1 MYKRLKVKLY
11 PTKNQIEM
19 LENHFDGYRFAYNLS
34 LEYKQHLYKYYKI
47 NISGFDLQKELLQI
61 RKEIEWLSECKAECI
76 REAGLVVDTAYKN
89 FYSGRGFPKFKS
101 KKGVQSFIAKQSIK
115 CNSNKLSFYK
125 NKIKFKTSEHYNQL
139 LEMHKIKQ
147 CAFKRD
153 SCGDYWAT
161 LLIET
166 EDTKILPN
174 SENIV
179 GIDLGI
185 KDLII
190 TSEGQVFENKKF
202 LQFNYYKLRRLQR
215 KFAKTKKGG
224 QNREKLRIK
233 IAKLNRKICRQK
245 EHYYHQITNELL
257 RDNQTIIMETLNIKV
272 MMEEKK
278 LSRNISDASWG
289 LLTQMLEYKAKWYRR
304 DLIKINQW
312 FPSSKTC
319 SNCGNIKETLLL
331 SERTYNCEVCKTEI
345 DRDLNAAINIKIS
358 GIKIPEESVEEKRIA
373 SPKKQKLLIIDES
386 HK

>member
-34 LEYKQHLYKYYKI
+34 LEYKQHLWKYHKI
-47 NISGFDLQKELLQI
+47 NISGFDLQKELFQI
-61 RKEIEWLSECKAECI
+61 RKESDWLIKCKAECI
-76 REAGLVVDTAYKN
+76 RDAGLNVDKAYKN
-89 FYSGRGFPKFKS
+89 FFKGKGYPKYKS
-101 KKGVQSFIAKQSIK
+101 KKGGQSFSAHQSINYK
-115 CNSNKLSFYK
+115 NNKISFYK
-125 NKIKFKTSEHYNQL
+125 NKIKFKTSKKYNEL
-139 LEMHKIKQ
+139 LETHKIKQ
-147 CAFKRD
+147 CTFKRD
-153 SCGDYWAT
+153 LCGDYWAT

-166 EDTKILPN
+166 EDTKVLPN

-185 KDLII
+185 KDLVI

-202 LQFNYYKLRRLQR
+202 LQSNYYKLRRLQR
-215 KFAKTKKGG
+215 RFAKTKKGSK
-224 QNREKLRIK
+224 NREKLRIK

-257 RDNQTIIMETLNIKV
+257 RDNQTIVMETLNVKG

-289 LLTQMLEYKAKWYRR
+289 LLTQMLEYKAKWYGRE
-304 DLIKINQW
+304 LIKINQW

-319 SNCGNIKETLLL
+319 SNCGNVKETLLL
-331 SERTYNCEVCKTEI
+331 SERTYKCEVCKTKI
-345 DRDLNAAINIKIS
+345 DRDLNAAINIKQT
-358 GIKIPEESVEEKRIA
+358 GIKIPEVAVENTSISLVDEA
-373 SPKKQKLLIIDES
+373 VIINNR
-386 HK
+386 

>member
-1 MYKRLKVKLY
+1 M
-11 PTKNQIEM
+11 
-19 LENHFDGYRFAYNLS
+19 G
-34 LEYKQHLYKYYKI
+34 
-47 NISGFDLQKELLQI
+47 IS
-61 RKEIEWLSECKAECI
+61 
-76 REAGLVVDTAYKN
+76 
-89 FYSGRGFPKFKS
+89 
-101 KKGVQSFIAKQSIK
+101 
-115 CNSNKLSFYK
+115 
-125 NKIKFKTSEHYNQL
+125 
-139 LEMHKIKQ
+139 
-147 CAFKRD
+147 
-153 SCGDYWAT
+153 
-161 LLIET
+161 
-166 EDTKILPN
+166 
-174 SENIV
+174 
-179 GIDLGI
+179 LGI

-257 RDNQTIIMETLNIKV
+257 RDNQTIVMETLNVKG

-289 LLTQMLEYKAKWYRR
+289 LLTQMLEYKAKWYGR

-331 SERTYNCEVCKTEI
+331 SERTYKCEVCKTKI
-345 DRDLNAAINIKIS
+345 DRDLNASRCILKEGLTLA
-358 GIKIPEESVEEKRIA
+358 R
-373 SPKKQKLLIIDES
+373 LLT
-386 HK
+386 